1 MRGLKKARPVK
12 APGETATGTVK
23 ELFTL
28 ATFILA
34 VSGIAHAQTSSPS
47 PQSPGHSASSGIIDP
62 AQEQGS
68 SMTATSEQPSAERK
82 HGQSD
87 LVDSPR
93 LKGTFGQTTPVVGSS
108 LLAKHVRLAWARA
121 ESVSVTPPPPAPD
134 APATA
139 EPSDPSQSG
148 PPPDPAQAAPAAQP
162 AEPPNPKKTD
172 PLAFADWTWMTGNP
186 RTSESPITTKYFT
199 GEVRFDS
206 NYTYSFN
213 KPVDDTLG
221 GSSEIFRSGEW
232 QLNQAGIGGDFL
244 YQGMRGRIMTQFG
257 MYSQTTPRND
267 ASPSRGA
274 WNLDTA
280 YRYISEAYG
289 GYHSDALHGVNL
301 DAGIFM
307 SYIGLWSYYSFDN
320 WTYQPSYVSS
330 NTPWF
335 FQGLRMQIWPTDK
348 LKIEPWLINGWQSYG
363 KFNKQPGVGGQ
374 VLYRP
379 NGSIA
384 MVFNHYYGSDVLGL
398 PDRKR
403 FHSDDSIQIKEYA
416 NKDGMLDLA
425 AMSLTLDGGCEWG
438 GDNEGSGVSCRNGTP
453 GRPSQYFLGF
463 MAYQH
468 FQFNHDR
475 YGFTVGGGA
484 ITNPGRYLVLVPP
497 INGASAITGTPY
509 FTENPGDSFKAWDT
523 QVTFDVM
530 PSQFVTLRSEY
541 NYRHTNVPYWT
552 GPGGITP
559 PGGAYD
565 GINPSQTIPP
575 NQLIP
580 GWTPDLVKSESR
592 VTFAVLVKL

>member
-1 MRGLKKARPVK
+1 MRGWKEGCPVK
-12 APGETATGTVK
+12 I
-23 ELFTL
+23 LTL
-28 ATFILA
+28 ASFILVLSVA
-34 VSGIAHAQTSSPS
+34 AHTQTTSSSPPS
-47 PQSPGHSASSGIIDP
+47 PATSGSLVTADAP
-62 AQEQGS
+62 QEQS
-68 SMTATSEQPSAERK
+68 APAAATNQQPPSEQDQDQRALT
-82 HGQSD
+82 D
-87 LVDSPR
+87 LPR
-93 LKGTFGQTTPVVGSS
+93 LKGKRSQATPMFGALGPASS
-108 LLAKHVRLAWARA
+108 PLLAREVRLAWARTEA
-121 ESVSVTPPPPAPD
+121 HSAD
-134 APATA
+134 AQAPAT
-139 EPSDPSQSG
+139 
-148 PPPDPAQAAPAAQP
+148 QAAPAGAQGPDAAAQAP
-162 AEPPNPKKTD
+162 AAPAVVPGKEE

-186 RTSESPITTKYFT
+186 RTTESPIDTKYFT
-199 GEVRFDS
+199 GEIRFDT
-206 NYTYSFN
+206 NFTYSFN
-213 KPVDDTLG
+213 KPSDDTLG

-232 QLNQAGIGGDFL
+232 QLNQAGIGGDFH

-280 YRYISEAYG
+280 YRYISEGYG
-289 GYHSDALHGVNL
+289 GYHWDALHGINM

-335 FQGLRMQIWPTDK
+335 FQGLRFQIWPTDK

-379 NGSIA
+379 NGKIA

-425 AMSLTLDGGCEWG
+425 AMSLTIDAGCEWG
-438 GDNEGSGVSCRNGTP
+438 GASGNANVSCRNGTP
-453 GRPSQYFLGF
+453 AAPSQYFLGF

-468 FQFNHDR
+468 FQFDHDL
-475 YGFTVGGGA
+475 YGFTFGGGA

-509 FTENPGDSFKAWDT
+509 FTENPGDQFKAWDI
-523 QVTFDVM
+523 QATFDYM

-541 NYRHTNVPYWT
+541 TYRHASVPYWT
-552 GPGGITP
+552 GAGGITP
-559 PGGAYD
+559 PNGDYD
-565 GINPSQTIPP
+565 PTINPNQTIPP

-580 GWTPDLVKSESR
+580 GWTPDLRTSESR